1 MNKTRLQLLE
11 ISQLQAENAV
21 GLQKMQTHLLEL
33 NGGEIVVFTDT
44 IYPPLPEIATFEQVE
59 KEYEAADPLRQ
70 TLEQERRIAEKQLEL
85 SKAWRLPKF
94 EAGFRYVIHQQQGFA

>member
-1 MNKTRLQLLE
+1 
-11 ISQLQAENAV
+11 
-21 GLQKMQTHLLEL
+21 MQTHLLEL

-44 IYPPLPEIATFEQVE
+44 IYPPFPEIATFEQVE

-94 EAGFRYVIHQQQGFA
+94 EAGGAVAEMMKYKL